1 MKVVIDIPEEHLK
14 TLRQLSGLGYYHEV
28 IAKGQPLS
36 DIIDKVEAEW
46 KNKGE
51 FEIHNEYDMGVDYGY
66 QMGFYEALSMINNFD
81 GDKYDISK

>member
-14 TLRQLSGLGYYHEV
+14 TLRQLSGLGYYHEI

-46 KNKGE
+46 KNEGE
-51 FEIHNEYDMGVDYGY
+51 LEIHNEYDMGVDYGY
-66 QMGFYEALSMINNFD
+66 QLGFYQALSMINDFNEEV
-81 GDKYDISK
+81 K